1 MQPVQPVLFNVEM
14 GENMQQN
21 NVMMATL
28 LEVMGEVEFVLL
40 KIIMLALEAPPQHLI
55 HVRFVLV
62 EQLPMLLKVLE
73 QQIEEMASEILLK
86 NEMMEIQPME
96 MDVAQPVSLSTF
108 TYALEG
114 Q

>member
-1 MQPVQPVLFNVEM
+1 
-14 GENMQQN
+14 MQQSN
-21 NVMMATL
+21 ARMATL

-40 KIIMLALEAPPQHLI
+40 RIIMLALEAPPQHLI
-55 HVRFVLV
+55 HVHFVLV
-62 EQLPMLLKVLE
+62 ELLPMLLKVLE
-73 QQIEEMASEILLK
+73 QQIEEMALEILLK
-86 NEMMEIQPME
+86 NEMTEIQPME

>member
-1 MQPVQPVLFNVEM
+1 
-14 GENMQQN
+14 MQQN

-55 HVRFVLV
+55 HVHFVLV